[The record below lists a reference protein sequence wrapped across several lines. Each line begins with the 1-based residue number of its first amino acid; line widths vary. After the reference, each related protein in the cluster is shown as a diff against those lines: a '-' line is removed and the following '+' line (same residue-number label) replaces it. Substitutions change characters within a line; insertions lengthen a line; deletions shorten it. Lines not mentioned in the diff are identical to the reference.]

1 MIHSKNQM
9 IRSMKSYEVGGTS
22 DDACME
28 EYMAADGKRR
38 KRRKKNCNAG
48 KTKRVFSGAEIAK
61 GAAKVGAG
69 IGAIIGGIKANNK
82 FGLIDKAKEKLGLK
96 NGGPIKKATKKK
108 K

>member
-1 MIHSKNQM
+1 
-9 IRSMKSYEVGGTS
+9 MKSYEEGGVS

-82 FGLIDKAKEKLGLK
+82 FGLIDKAKEKLGMQK
-96 NGGPIKKATKKK
+96 KGGAVKKTVKKK

>member
-9 IRSMKSYEVGGTS
+9 IRSMKSYEVGGAS

-28 EYMAADGKRR
+28 EYTAEDGKRKR
-38 KRRKKNCNAG
+38 RRKKNCNAG

-82 FGLIDKAKEKLGLK
+82 YGLIAKAKEKLGLK
-96 NGGPIKKATKKK
+96 NGGAIKKATKKK